1 MVKLDTTPFGAGAM
15 RECLAMK
22 KLSSHTTHRDWKRAL
37 NLVAKR
43 YKAQKTAAQVCGR
56 SPYLI
61 PSPFLSAASSHLVPR
76 TCSPFPP
83 LCPPH

>member
-1 MVKLDTTPFGAGAM
+1 MVKLDTTAFGAGAM

-43 YKAQKTAAQVCGR
+43 YKNQKTAAQVC
-56 SPYLI
+56 S
-61 PSPFLSAASSHLVPR
+61 LSSR
-76 TCSPFPP
+76 P
-83 LCPPH
+83 LSLRLLGVHPVLR